1 MTPHCHSEGTM
12 RLLAGK
18 KMGKPMLLANRN
30 WWTMVYSLDSLS
42 LKIYELTQP
51 SISPGRNYHSLL
63 TE

>member
-1 MTPHCHSEGTM
+1 M